1 MNSFNIFILKCLR
14 HAYQSVFGLPSY
26 KELPCCSFEEGGEMI
41 FKLLSEDKPCM
52 IARYGAN
59 ELNCIINYLEIKYG
73 DHSVLKNIKEESHG
87 WWWNEGMKRNMY
99 NGAGFFPTTDEN
111 LTKFSE
117 IMLEDSKIVD
127 MLAIFPPIKRN
138 IIKMKPYVPTG
149 VAYFPLVSYDSF
161 LLKNPWTRI
170 LEGKRVLVIHPFAEL
185 IEAQYSKRKCLF
197 DNPAVLPDFDLI
209 TLKAVQSIGGVAD
222 QGFCN
227 WFDGLDWMMREMDKI
242 SYDIV
247 LIGCGAYGFPLAA
260 QAKRTGHK
268 AVHIGGSLQL
278 LFGIKGKRWEDPRY
292 GIKYG
297 ILEGA
302 YPNILNNPGWVRPD
316 QYRTTESEK
325 VEGACY
331 W

>member
-1 MNSFNIFILKCLR
+1 
-14 HAYQSVFGLPSY
+14 
-26 KELPCCSFEEGGEMI
+26 
-41 FKLLSEDKPCM
+41 M

-73 DHSVLKNIKEESHG
+73 DHSVLKNIKGESHG

-99 NGAGFFPTTDEN
+99 NGAGFFPTSDEN

-149 VAYFPLVSYDSF
+149 VAYFPMASYDSF

-185 IEAQYSKRKCLF
+185 IERQYSKRLLLF
-197 DNPAVLPDFDLI
+197 EKQDVLPAFHLI
-209 TLKAVQSIGGVAD
+209 TIKAVQSIGGVTE
-222 QGFCN
+222 QGYSN
-227 WFDGLDWMMREMDKI
+227 WFEGLEWMKNEIDKQTF
-242 SYDIV
+242 DIA

-260 QAKRTGHK
+260 HVKRKGKK
-268 AVHIGGSLQL
+268 AIHIGGTLQL
-278 LFGIKGKRWEDPRY
+278 LFGIKGKRWEDPVY
-292 GIKYG
+292 GTKYG
-297 ILEGA
+297 LEEGT
-302 YPNILNNPGWVRPD
+302 YTKIMNNPAWVRP
-316 QYRTTESEK
+316 TEYKTKQSEN

>member
-1 MNSFNIFILKCLR
+1 MNSVSIFALKCLR
-14 HAYQSVFGLPSY
+14 HAYRSVFGLPHYQSIP
-26 KELPCCSFEEGGEMI
+26 LCGLEEGGEMI
-41 FKLLSEDKPCM
+41 FNILSEDKPCM

-73 DHSVLKNIKEESHG
+73 DHNVLKNIKGESHD
-87 WWWNEGMKRNMY
+87 WWWNEGMICNMY
-99 NGAGFFPTTDEN
+99 NNAGFFPTTDEY
-111 LTKFSE
+111 LSQFSE
-117 IMLEDSKIVD
+117 MMLEDSKIVD

-149 VAYFPLVSYDSF
+149 VSYFPMASYDSF

-185 IEAQYSKRKCLF
+185 IERQYSKHHLLF
-197 DNPAVLPDFDLI
+197 ETQDVLPDFYLI
-209 TLKAVQSIGGVAD
+209 TLKSVQSIGGVTE
-222 QGFCN
+222 QGYSN
-227 WFDGLDWMMREMDKI
+227 WFEGLEWMKNEIEKQ
-242 SYDIV
+242 SFDIA

-260 QAKRTGHK
+260 HAKRTGHQ

-297 ILEGA
+297 IPEGT
-302 YPNILNNPGWVRPD
+302 YSNILNNPAWVRPD
-316 QYRTTESEK
+316 QYRTNESNK
-325 VEGACY
+325 VEDACY